1 MFKLEERNPSAASAG
16 RVHTPTP
23 TEYQDKACPN
33 RDVPRFT
40 HISIRARKHLS
51 SAGEDDSMGRCAIK
65 PIRHARKTDQMKGSK
80 MKDDRVTQ
88 WDVGGSSNFLG
99 ELHCPARPAIAG
111 VQGRALSA
119 GLFCR
124 DWRAPVWRSET
135 VGIGSDMLG
144 LAASRA
150 SCKCRHATPRRVPV
164 QGRICGP
171 ERQRFACTVTYIQS
185 YSSCT
190 LS

>member
-80 MKDDRVTQ
+80 MKDDGVTQ
-88 WDVGGSSNFLG
+88 WGVGGSLQLPWRAPLS
-99 ELHCPARPAIAG
+99 RRVIVG

-119 GLFCR
+119 GACSAGTGVLPSGDPRQWESGLTCSAWRRVERVVSVDMRHLGGYLFR
-124 DWRAPVWRSET
+124 
-135 VGIGSDMLG
+135 
-144 LAASRA
+144 AASA
-150 SCKCRHATPRRVPV
+150 V
-164 QGRICGP
+164 QNGKGSH
-171 ERQRFACTVTYIQS
+171 V
-185 YSSCT
+185 
-190 LS
+190 L